1 MFKTE
6 NEFDLIIK
14 HEWGL
19 PIVYDGI
26 TSINEYK
33 EAPVKILWILKEGNE
48 SSEQDERNHR
58 DFHTNVSEYYSGW
71 KATYKNIILPTYGI
85 LHNLAY
91 KYLPEL
97 NDDATVIDEYV
108 LNKIALINVNKNGGG
123 AQANMRI
130 IEENYTKH
138 KDVLLQQI
146 DGIAPDVI
154 INCSRVNRLF
164 NDVCKKYCL
173 TKKQYDFRPEFDYVV
188 DYAANSEKLLINYWH
203 PGAHMTDESYQ
214 KQILDI
220 YQKWN
225 IEKKRR

>member
-6 NEFDLIIK
+6 NEFDSIIK
-14 HEWGL
+14 QEWGL

-26 TSINEYK
+26 TKISEYK

-48 SSEQDERNHR
+48 NTEQEERDHR
-58 DFHTNVSEYYSGW
+58 DFHTDMSNYYSGW

-91 KYLPEL
+91 KDLPVL
-97 NDDATVIDEYV
+97 NDDATINNEYV

-123 AQANMRI
+123 SMANPVV

-138 KDVLLQQI
+138 KEILLQQI
-146 DGIAPDVI
+146 EGIAPDVI

-164 NDVCKKYCL
+164 NDVCKMYNL
-173 TKKQYDFRPEFDYVV
+173 SKKQYDFRPEFDYVV
-188 DYAANSEKLLINYWH
+188 DYASNSEKLLINYWH

-220 YQKWN
+220 YKTW
-225 IEKKRR
+225 KSS